1 MTILRIENIRKS
13 FGKLEVLK
21 GVSLSVNKGEVIA
34 IIGPSGSGK
43 STTLRCVINLE
54 KVNNGSIYVDEE
66 AMVENGEYRPE
77 KHIHRLTAKMSMVFQ
92 HFNLFPHMTVRENLS
107 MAPLI
112 VKKEHPD
119 IVQERC
125 EELLRKV
132 GLKDKIDAYPSRLS
146 GGQKQRVAIARALM
160 MQPEIMLFDE
170 PTSSLDPELI
180 GEVLSV
186 MKALASEH
194 MTMVVVTHEMGFAR
208 EAADIVLFMDEG
220 VILERGTPQEIFGN
234 PKNERTRVFLDRVL

>member
-1 MTILRIENIRKS
+1 MQSSAFWLRKEHN
-13 FGKLEVLK
+13 
-21 GVSLSVNKGEVIA
+21 
-34 IIGPSGSGK
+34 PP
-43 STTLRCVINLE
+43 CVINLE
-54 KVNNGSIYVDEE
+54 KVNDGSIYVDEE

-107 MAPLI
+107 VAPLL

-119 IVQERC
+119 IVRARC
-125 EELLRKV
+125 EEILRKV
-132 GLKDKIDAYPSRLS
+132 GLTDKIESYPSRLS

-180 GEVLSV
+180 GEVLNV
-186 MKALASEH
+186 MKALAFEH

-208 EAADIVLFMDEG
+208 EAADTVLFMDEG
-220 VILERGTPQEIFGN
+220 VILERGTPQEIFVN